1 MKRFARRVAS
11 VAWPGFLSAAL
22 LEIAVFAFVDPQT
35 LRTLEGVEILL
46 SDTAVYSL
54 AFLVFWIIT
63 SAGGVLTLL
72 LHSSA
77 EAVNAKPISGVP
89 VPAKPRPERPA

>member
-1 MKRFARRVAS
+1 MKRFARSLAS

-22 LEIAVFAFVDPQT
+22 LEIAVFAFVDPQA
-35 LRTLEGVEILL
+35 LRTLDGGEILL

-54 AFLVFWIIT
+54 AFLLFWIIA

-77 EAVNAKPISGVP
+77 QAVNARPISGSH
-89 VPAKPRPERPA
+89 VPAKHRPDRPA